1 MQVGLTYDLI
11 DDYAGRKDIPPDL
24 SMEFDTE
31 ATIQAIQDAIEQTGH
46 QVQRIGNIFQLVKFL
61 AEGRS
66 VDLVFN
72 VAEGLWGRAREAQVG
87 ALLEAYR
94 IPYTLS
100 DPLTM
105 ALCLDKAMTKRI
117 WQRGGLPT
125 PAFAVIANLSE
136 FEQVKSALPDYPL
149 FVKPVHEGSS
159 MGIGPESIVDCAQ
172 ALCER
177 VQFILEQ
184 YKQPALV
191 EAYLPGRE
199 YTVGILGNGSKARV
213 LGVTSRIEAV
223 PVSDGS
229 QKAKWT
235 DQAVEPIAKG
245 PLREQL
251 EDLALRAYRA
261 VDCKDAGRLDTRL
274 DKHGNPHLLEINA
287 LMGLRP
293 KTSALPIIARQA
305 GMAYPQLIAEIL
317 QHALE
322 RWGLA

>member
-11 DDYAGRKDIPPDL
+11 DDYAGRKDIPPDVC
-24 SMEFDTE
+24 MEFDTE
-31 ATIQAIQDAIEQTGH
+31 ATIQAIQEAIEQLGH
-46 QVQRIGNIFQLVKFL
+46 QVRRIGNIYQLVKFL
-61 AEGRS
+61 AAGGS

-117 WQRGGLPT
+117 WQREGLPT
-125 PAFAVIANLSE
+125 PAFVVIGDLADIDQATS
-136 FEQVKSALPDYPL
+136 SLPNFPL

-159 MGIGPESIVDCAQ
+159 MGIGPQSIVTGAQ
-172 ALCER
+172 ALYER

-191 EAYLPGRE
+191 EEYLPGRE
-199 YTVGILGNGSKARV
+199 FTVGILGNGSKARV

-229 QKAKWT
+229 QKEKWT
-235 DQAVEPIAKG
+235 DQTVEPIAKG
-245 PLREQL
+245 PLRDQL

-261 VDCKDAGRLDTRL
+261 VECKDAGRLDTRL
-274 DKHGNPHLLEINA
+274 DKDGRPYLLEINA

-293 KTSALPIIARQA
+293 KSSALPIIARQA

-317 QHALE
+317 QHAIE

>member
-11 DDYAGRKDIPPDL
+11 DDYAGRKDIPPDI

-31 ATIQAIQDAIEQTGH
+31 ATIQAIQDAIEQAGH
-46 QVQRIGNIFQLVKFL
+46 HVLRIGNVYQLVPFL
-61 AEGRS
+61 AAGKRA
-66 VDLVFN
+66 DIVFN
-72 VAEGLWGRAREAQVG
+72 VAEGLWGRAREAQIG
-87 ALLEAYR
+87 ALLEAYQ

-105 ALCLDKAMTKRI
+105 ALCLDKALTKRL
-117 WQRGGLPT
+117 WQHEGLPT
-125 PAFAVIANLSE
+125 PPFAVIADPCELDAA
-136 FEQVKSALPDYPL
+136 QSALPDFPL

-159 MGIGPESIVDCAQ
+159 MGIGPESIVTNGE

-184 YKQPALV
+184 YRQPALV

-199 YTVGILGNGSKARV
+199 YTVGILGNGRNARV

-223 PVSDGS
+223 AVSDGS
-229 QKAKWT
+229 QKERWT
-235 DQAVEPIAKG
+235 DQAVEPIQKG
-245 PLREQL
+245 PLRDQL

-261 VDCKDAGRLDTRL
+261 VECKDAGRLDTRL
-274 DKHGNPHLLEINA
+274 DKDGKPHLLEINA

-293 KTSALPIIARQA
+293 KSSALPIIARQA
-305 GMAYPQLIAEIL
+305 GLSYPQLIGEIL
-317 QHALE
+317 QHALK
-322 RWGLA
+322 RWGLD